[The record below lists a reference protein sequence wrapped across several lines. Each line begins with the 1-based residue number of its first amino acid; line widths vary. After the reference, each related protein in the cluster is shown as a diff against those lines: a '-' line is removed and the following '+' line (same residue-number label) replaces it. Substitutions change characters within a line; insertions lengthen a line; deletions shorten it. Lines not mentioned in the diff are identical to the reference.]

1 MKILYA
7 GFLEEITKKSF
18 YSQNVI
24 RWQQSAISPDL
35 NGLLPIARYTRS
47 VFRNER
53 LLHRA
58 GEASEILALT
68 RNREQI
74 DNFSRQSECL
84 PSLCN

>member
-7 GFLEEITKKSF
+7 RKVERVTKKSF

-35 NGLLPIARYTRS
+35 NGSLPIARYTRS

-58 GEASEILALT
+58 GEASENLALT
-68 RNREQI
+68 RNRDPGMYWKVGMPAE
-74 DNFSRQSECL
+74 FCK
-84 PSLCN
+84 